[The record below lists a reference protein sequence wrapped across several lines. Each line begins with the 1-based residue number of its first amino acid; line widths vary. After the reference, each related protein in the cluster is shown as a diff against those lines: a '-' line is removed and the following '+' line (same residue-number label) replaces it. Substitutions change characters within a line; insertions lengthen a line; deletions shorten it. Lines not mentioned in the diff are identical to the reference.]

1 LIQRLSNPFN
11 FTDEITMKAELK
23 PEFIELRASGLSL
36 AKIAERLSVSKTTL
50 IAWEKELCNEIA
62 EARFLEM
69 QSVLEAY
76 KACKVE
82 RVKFLGKL
90 YERLTEELS
99 KRDFSEVEAIKLL
112 EMLFKVEQRLES
124 ELNKVN
130 LTISPGLQNFELVNK
145 RELNVWNENET

>member
-69 QSVLEAY
+69 QSVLETY
-76 KACKVE
+76 KVCKAE

-90 YERLTEELS
+90 YQRLTEELAQ
-99 KRDFSEVEAIKLL
+99 RDFSEVEPVKLL
-112 EMLFKVEQRLES
+112 EMLLKVEQRLES

-130 LTISPGLQNFELVNK
+130 LTISPGLQSFEVVK

>member
-1 LIQRLSNPFN
+1 
-11 FTDEITMKAELK
+11 MKAELK
-23 PEFIELRASGLSL
+23 PEFVELRASGLSL

-50 IAWEKELCNEIA
+50 IAWERELTNEIA

-69 QSVLEAY
+69 QALLETY
-76 KACKVE
+76 KVCKAE

-90 YERLTEELS
+90 YQRLTEELAQ
-99 KRDFSEVEAIKLL
+99 RDFSEVEPVKLL
-112 EMLFKVEQRLES
+112 EMLLKVEQRLES

-130 LTISPGLQNFELVNK
+130 LTISPGLQSFEVVK

>member
-1 LIQRLSNPFN
+1 LIQRSSNPFN

-23 PEFIELRASGLSL
+23 PEFVELRAAGLSL

-50 IAWEKELCNEIA
+50 IAWERELCNEIA

-69 QSVLEAY
+69 QSVLETF
-76 KACKVE
+76 KACKAE

-90 YERLTEELS
+90 YQRLTEELAQ
-99 KRDFSEVEAIKLL
+99 RDFSEVEPAKLL
-112 EMLFKVEQRLES
+112 EMLFKVEQRLET
-124 ELNKVN
+124 ELSKVN

>member
-1 LIQRLSNPFN
+1 MQRSSNPFN

-23 PEFIELRASGLSL
+23 PEFVELRASGLSL

-69 QSVLEAY
+69 QSLLETY
-76 KACKVE
+76 KACKAE

-90 YERLTEELS
+90 YQRLTEELAQ
-99 KRDFSEVEAIKLL
+99 RDLSEVDPVKLL
-112 EMLFKVEQRLES
+112 EMLLKVEGRLES
-124 ELNKVN
+124 ELSKVK
-130 LTISPGLQNFELVNK
+130 LTISKGYLDMISK
-145 RELNVWNENET
+145 RELSLWNESET